1 MELSCCT
8 PRDWLSTS
16 SAMDLRGG
24 RVSVDLE
31 RWTFVVPG
39 VADVVMSVQCL
50 AVSLFCARPLSCRA
64 PCVSVCLAVSL
75 SCPVLSRPLSCR
87 APCVSVCLAVSL
99 SFEPPVP
106 CECDAGSCSRTAP
119 SRPREQE
126 TTAEARDIGD
136 FRRRGQSSRT
146 PSLVCV
152 CHVCLVWPCLTPTR
166 QLASPTIAS
175 AIVVSTH
182 APAPTRLFTP
192 LRELDVS

>member
-1 MELSCCT
+1 
-8 PRDWLSTS
+8 
-16 SAMDLRGG
+16 MDLRRSRCCRRCHERPVSG
-24 RVSVDLE
+24 RVAVLCASSVLSCALCV
-31 RWTFVVPG
+31 RVSGRVAVLSSPVVSCP
-39 VADVVMSVQCL
+39 VVRPVCPCVWPCRCPVQSCR
-50 AVSLFCARPLSCRA
+50 VLSCRA
-64 PCVSVCLAVSL
+64 PCVSVCLAVS
-75 SCPVLSRPLSCR
+75 R
-87 APCVSVCLAVSL
+87 

-136 FRRRGQSSRT
+136 FCRRGQSSRT

-152 CHVCLVWPCLTPTR
+152 CHVCPVCPCVWPCLTPTR

-175 AIVVSTH
+175 AIVVSTR
-182 APAPTRLFTP
+182 APVPTRLFTP

>member
-1 MELSCCT
+1 MDLSCCT

-50 AVSLFCARPLSCRA
+50 AVSLFCA
-64 PCVSVCLAVSL
+64 
-75 SCPVLSRPLSCR
+75 RPLSCR

-152 CHVCLVWPCLTPTR
+152 CHVCPVWPCLTPTR

-192 LRELDVS
+192 LRELDVI

>member
-1 MELSCCT
+1 VCPCVW
-8 PRDWLSTS
+8 PCRC
-16 SAMDLRGG
+16 
-24 RVSVDLE
+24 
-31 RWTFVVPG
+31 P
-39 VADVVMSVQCL
+39 VQ
-50 AVSLFCARPLSCRA
+50 SCRVLCPVVRPVC
-64 PCVSVCLAVSL
+64 PCVWPCRCSVRVL
-75 SCPVLSRPLSCR
+75 SPVVRPVCPCVWPCRCPVQSCR
-87 APCVSVCLAVSL
+87 VLSSRVPCVSVCLAVSL
-99 SFEPPVP
+99 SFERAPVP

-182 APAPTRLFTP
+182 ASVPTRLVTP